1 MDEAPKD
8 RPINSP
14 ASHPQGFTEKL
25 ELLKFYRSEDA
36 HEWTIL
42 TSRIAGYFTSQS
54 FLMLSFASAMNNS
67 NPLFGARYTLPMSLA
82 IPVLGIVTS
91 IHAFLGIAAS
101 CDAIRLWRIKQRKLF
116 FIEGSAEAGGAI
128 GLRVDTAMLPY
139 DSGRMPLDP
148 ARGDAEA
155 ADVIHR
161 RGVVLARITP
171 WIFGVAWLF
180 LMGLTLYVHQR

>member
-1 MDEAPKD
+1 MEEPWKD
-8 RPINSP
+8 PPTSA
-14 ASHPQGFTEKL
+14 ASHPRGFTEKL

-36 HEWTIL
+36 HEWSIL
-42 TSRIAGYFTSQS
+42 TSRIAAYITSQS

-91 IHAFLGIAAS
+91 IHAFLGIGAS

-116 FIEGSAEAGGAI
+116 YIEGGADAGGAI
-128 GLRVDTAMLPY
+128 GLRVDAEMLPF
-139 DSGRMPLDP
+139 DSGRSPLDEAP
-148 ARGDAEA
+148 GEAEA
-155 ADVIHR
+155 NDVIHR

-180 LMGLTLYVHQR
+180 LIGLTLVVHFGR